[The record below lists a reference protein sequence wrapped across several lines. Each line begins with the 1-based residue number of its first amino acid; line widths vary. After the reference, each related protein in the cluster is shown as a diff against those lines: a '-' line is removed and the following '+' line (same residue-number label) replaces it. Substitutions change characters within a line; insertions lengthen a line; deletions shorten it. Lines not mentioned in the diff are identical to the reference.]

1 MVGGRLDVVPAL
13 HGKHSPPTE
22 GSAMT
27 PRQKLEAMPI
37 TPRMQDLLRLAAS
50 PDARVGHSDIWPAK
64 LLARRSVT
72 MFYVHQ

>member
-1 MVGGRLDVVPAL
+1 
-13 HGKHSPPTE
+13 
-22 GSAMT
+22 MT

-37 TPRMQDLLRLAAS
+37 TPRMQDLLWLAAS